1 MLQLSERI
9 GWMKL
14 VIQIPCLNEEDSL
27 PVTLA
32 DLPKQVPGIDE
43 IDIVIIDDG
52 STDKTVEVAK
62 SFGVKNIV
70 QFSTNKGLA
79 KAFLAGIGKSLDIGA
94 DIIVNTDADNQY
106 CAKDIEKLVQPILE
120 GRADIVIG
128 TRPVSEIKHFS
139 PLKKFLQKFGS
150 WVMRL
155 LSSTKVEDA
164 PSGFRAF
171 SREAAIQLNVFDNYS
186 YTLETILQ
194 AKVKGLNIE
203 CVDINV
209 NPELRKSRL
218 FSNMFTYILRSVF
231 TMIRMFIIYRPF
243 RFFAVCGLI
252 FLLIGLILSGRF
264 IYYFLMGTGQGHI
277 QSLIFAAVFLLTGV
291 QIGLIAVLAD
301 LISINR
307 KLLEDIQKRVKLDG
321 LQKKSDDLK

>member
-1 MLQLSERI
+1 
-9 GWMKL
+9 MKL
-14 VIQIPCLNEEDSL
+14 VIQIPCLNEEESL

-52 STDKTVEVAK
+52 SIDKTVEVAK

-70 QFSTNKGLA
+70 HFSANKGLA

>member
-14 VIQIPCLNEEDSL
+14 VIQIPCLNEEESL

-52 STDKTVEVAK
+52 SIDKTVEVAK